1 MLQVS
6 KVGLMILDHR
16 KAKSDIRDLLF
27 KQGMKILT
35 VWRGSRID
43 ESDPH
48 RKYVVTDGGSIH
60 APARSSDIIRWK
72 KKLWCQLTRP
82 HDRHHQMEEETLV
95 PTDKTS

>member
-27 KQGMKILT
+27 KQVMEILT
-35 VWRGSRID
+35 VWRGLRIN

-60 APARSSDIIRWK
+60 APARSSGIIRWK
-72 KKLWCQLTRP
+72 KKLRRQLTRP
-82 HDRHHQMEEETLV
+82 RDRLFNHD
-95 PTDKTS
+95 DKTRIAVHI